1 MKKILGLIIIII
13 FVTTNIYSKENN
25 CQLYKLIIEDLKY
38 QYLNRTVDSIPDGQ
52 KIDPENPYS
61 TKMFKVKK
69 DIYLDL
75 FVSQNLFN
83 ISKIDYNN
91 WAIKSFYEKGKIGKL
106 VSTEKPSLKDCITD
120 SIISSRFDRSTKLIR
135 FSEKDYRIDA
145 INGKRVLLNPMR
157 ITFSNIVYMDNRR
170 AIVYL
175 ETLYGTNPGVI
186 SYYYIFKR
194 TKGNWVI
201 ENSVCQ
207 TL

>member
-25 CQLYKLIIEDLKY
+25 CQIYKLIIEDLKY

-83 ISKIDYNN
+83 ISKIDNNN
-91 WAIKSFYEKGKIGKL
+91 WAIKSFSEKGKIGKL
-106 VSTEKPSLKDCITD
+106 VSTEKPSIKDCITD

-135 FSEKDYRIDA
+135 FSEKDYRIDTL
-145 INGKRVLLNPMR
+145 NGKKVLLNPMR
-157 ITFSNIVYMDNRR
+157 ITFSNIVHMDNGR

-207 TL
+207 SL